1 MKKLSSTE
9 RQKQI
14 LELLSQNGAMKTLDL
29 SNYFHVSRET
39 MRRDLI
45 ALTEQGAI
53 EKWFGGVICSSH
65 LTQHPSIY
73 GDIKNWM
80 GVNAPEDDDKDY
92 SIQVLDE
99 KMELHSDIK
108 MLISQKVLELLPP
121 RATIFVDNGST
132 TLHLAR
138 LLSQLSGYTI
148 ITASIPV
155 INACINSSNK
165 LIICGGV
172 VDSLIMS
179 ATGTPTVDFLN
190 QLKTDVAIFG
200 SSGFKSNG
208 GPTGNDL
215 DYSQIKKAA
224 LRNTQTSIV
233 LADSSKATYSSMI
246 QFAEW
251 KEIDYL
257 ITDSALDPAFRN
269 QFAGSTQI
277 ILADA

>member
-1 MKKLSSTE
+1 MKKLSSAE

-65 LTQHPSIY
+65 LAQHPSVY
-73 GDIKNWM
+73 GDIKNRM
-80 GVNAPEDDDKDY
+80 GMNAPEEADKDY

-108 MLISQKVLELLPP
+108 MLISQKVLEFLPP

-179 ATGTPTVDFLN
+179 STGTPTVEFLN
-190 QLKTDVAIFG
+190 HLKTDVAIFG

-269 QFAGSTQI
+269 QFADSTQI

>member
-1 MKKLSSTE
+1 MKKLSSSQ

-14 LELLSQNGAMKTLDL
+14 LELLSKNGAMKTLDL

-39 MRRDLI
+39 MRRDLL

-65 LTQHPSIY
+65 IAQHPSIY

-80 GVNAPEDDDKDY
+80 GVNAPGGDDKDY

-99 KMELHSDIK
+99 KMELHSDK
-108 MLISQKVLELLPP
+108 KKQISQKALEFLPP

-132 TLHLAR
+132 TLHLAQ
-138 LLSQLSGYTI
+138 LLSQMSGYTI

-172 VDSLIMS
+172 VDPLIMS
-179 ATGTPTVDFLN
+179 ATGNPTVELLN
-190 QLKTDVAIFG
+190 QLKTDVAVFG

-224 LRNTQTSIV
+224 LRNTQKSVV
-233 LADSSKATYSSMI
+233 LADSSKAAYSSMI
-246 QFAEW
+246 QFASW
-251 KEIDYL
+251 RDIDYL
-257 ITDSALDPAFRN
+257 VTDSQMDPGFRN
-269 QFAGSTQI
+269 QYAGSVEI
-277 ILADA
+277 VFADA

>member
-1 MKKLSSTE
+1 MKKLSSAE

-65 LTQHPSIY
+65 LAQHPSVY
-73 GDIKNWM
+73 GDIKNRM
-80 GVNAPEDDDKDY
+80 GMNAPEEEDKDY

-108 MLISQKVLELLPP
+108 MLISQKVLEFLPP

-179 ATGTPTVDFLN
+179 STGTPTVEFLN
-190 QLKTDVAIFG
+190 HLKTDVAIFG

-269 QFAGSTQI
+269 QFADSTQI

>member
-65 LTQHPSIY
+65 LAQHPSIY

-99 KMELHSDIK
+99 KMELHSNIK
-108 MLISQKVLELLPP
+108 MLISQKVLEFLPP

-233 LADSSKATYSSMI
+233 LADSSKASYSSMI

-269 QFAGSTQI
+269 QFADSTQI